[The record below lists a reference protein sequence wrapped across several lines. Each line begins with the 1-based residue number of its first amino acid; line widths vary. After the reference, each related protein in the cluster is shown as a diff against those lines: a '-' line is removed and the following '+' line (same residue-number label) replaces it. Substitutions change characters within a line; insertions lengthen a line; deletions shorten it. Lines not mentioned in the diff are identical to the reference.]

1 MNYLRRF
8 ISNLAGKIDAFTPI
22 LQLKNDAKFAWGAE
36 QQEAFDLIKKYLSS
50 APVLKAPQVGAPF
63 RLYIAAEDKV
73 IGAVLTQET
82 KGKEHVVT
90 YLSRRLVDAC
100 RRSETGGSLSRR
112 VNVAACPS
120 PDGSSVRASAKGG
133 SEAAGDRRER
143 GGNPAAFV
151 FVQRPG
157 RVRLQ

>member
-1 MNYLRRF
+1 MFLHLYLLTEMKVCPSLPSSEDHYIQKKIMFEERR
-8 ISNLAGKIDAFTPI
+8 
-22 LQLKNDAKFAWGAE
+22 
-36 QQEAFDLIKKYLSS
+36 
-50 APVLKAPQVGAPF
+50 
-63 RLYIAAEDKV
+63 
-73 IGAVLTQET
+73 
-82 KGKEHVVT
+82 
-90 YLSRRLVDAC
+90 C

-120 PDGSSVRASAKGG
+120 PDGSSARASAKGGG

-151 FVQRPG
+151 FVPRPG